1 VVIFKVD
8 PETGELVRGSDG
20 LAKRTKPGEVGQ
32 IVGKSLKGDPSQR
45 FDGYLNPLETKK
57 KIAHDV
63 FKKGDSAFLSG
74 DLVVKDEYGYIYF
87 HDRTGDTFRWRG
99 ENVSTAEVE
108 SVMSKVLGLRDVV
121 VYGVMVPGTEGRA
134 GMAAIVDPDYK
145 VDLVTLAGSLKKL
158 LPSYACPMFLRIVHR
173 VDLTGTFKLQK
184 SKLRNEGFD
193 IGVIEDQLFYF
204 DGKEKMYLVLD
215 ESKYEQIIRGEI
227 RM

>member
-1 VVIFKVD
+1 MYQQF
-8 PETGELVRGSDG
+8 
-20 LAKRTKPGEVGQ
+20 
-32 IVGKSLKGDPSQR
+32 LKQCVKQMCGNQWKNLDFDLGTDSSVLHITGDPSQR
-45 FDGYLNPLETKK
+45 FDGYLNPVETKK

-145 VDLVTLAGSLKKL
+145 VDLLALTGSLKKL

-204 DGKEKMYLVLD
+204 DAKEKMYLALD
-215 ESKYEQIIRGEI
+215 ENKYEQIIRGEI

>member
-1 VVIFKVD
+1 MVISEKNLDFD
-8 PETGELVRGSDG
+8 LWTDS
-20 LAKRTKPGEVGQ
+20 
-32 IVGKSLKGDPSQR
+32 SLLHATGDPSQR

-134 GMAAIVDPDYK
+134 GMAAIADPDYK
-145 VDLVTLAGSLKKL
+145 VDLVTLAGSLRKL